1 MFILLSALSV
11 AAQAPATDTTQ
22 KDEDPVICHRQESEV
37 GTHMRPKKICMHKS
51 DWDII
56 EDHTRREM
64 QSLHDR
70 RTDPGMADGHSP
82 PPK

>member
-1 MFILLSALSV
+1 MLILLSALTV
-11 AAQAPATDTTQ
+11 AAQAPAADATQ
-22 KDEDPVICHRQESEV
+22 TDEDPVICHRQDSEV

-56 EDHTRREM
+56 EKHTRNEL

-70 RTDPGMADGHSP
+70 RTDPGRAEGHSA